1 MAKPSSLKITVA
13 SSIFLTFFAI
23 ASLSYVVF
31 NFYFTGLVI
40 FNNLLNLSLYLTLGS
55 LNVLVLVLSMF
66 TLTPKTANEA
76 SFKRLRTLSNLII
89 LVVVASLAIFTYQIT
104 AITPEDPTKNLG
116 FLIFVNVLSLIGPL
130 ELFLEVE
137 VLKINLTDTG
147 VLAVKK
153 R

>member
-40 FNNLLNLSLYLTLGS
+40 FNNLLNLSLYLTLGL

-66 TLTPKTANEA
+66 TLTPKTANET
-76 SFKRLRTLSNLII
+76 SFRRLRTLSNLII
-89 LVVVASLAIFTYQIT
+89 LVVVASLAIVSYQIT
-104 AITPEDPTKNLG
+104 AITPDDPTKNLG

-130 ELFLEVE
+130 ELFVEVE

-147 VLAVKK
+147 VLAVKN

>member
-66 TLTPKTANEA
+66 TLTPNTANEA

>member
-40 FNNLLNLSLYLTLGS
+40 FNNLLNLSLYLTLGL

-76 SFKRLRTLSNLII
+76 SFRRLRTLSNLII
-89 LVVVASLAIFTYQIT
+89 LVVVASLGIFTYQIT
-104 AITPEDPTKNLG
+104 AITPEAPTKNLG

-130 ELFLEVE
+130 ELFVEVE
-137 VLKINLTDTG
+137 LLKINLTDTG

>member
-1 MAKPSSLKITVA
+1 MAKQSSLKITVA

-23 ASLSYVVF
+23 ASLSFVVF

-40 FNNLLNLSLYLTLGS
+40 LNQLLNLLLLLILGS

-89 LVVVASLAIFTYQIT
+89 LVMVVSLAIFTYQII
-104 AITPEDPTKNLG
+104 AITPDDPTKNLG
-116 FLIFVNVLSLIGPL
+116 FLIFVNILSLIGPF
-130 ELFLEVE
+130 ELFVEVE